1 MSTRYPETNQYQRQH
16 QGSIRAADMVRAT
29 DQRSEASENTEIQ
42 EIYGSSDGEKR
53 RSSRSMASMASMASD
68 NIGSELQVRPDTN
81 STPQTYAWVRITLDR
96 AEGLRLREN
105 GEKPDIVATVRSLS
119 TIPS

>member
-1 MSTRYPETNQYQRQH
+1 MFDQHRRQQYKGMRDMDMPE
-16 QGSIRAADMVRAT
+16 DT
-29 DQRSEASENTEIQ
+29 DQRSDASDITYDFDDRER
-42 EIYGSSDGEKR
+42 R
-53 RSSRSMASMASMASD
+53 RSSRSMTSVTSIDNYRVEGHGKPDNTSM
-68 NIGSELQVRPDTN
+68 T
-81 STPQTYAWVRITLDR
+81 QTYAWVRITLDR

>member
-1 MSTRYPETNQYQRQH
+1 MDSVI
-16 QGSIRAADMVRAT
+16 SAA
-29 DQRSEASENTEIQ
+29 NYGTEVH
-42 EIYGSSDGEKR
+42 GK
-53 RSSRSMASMASMASD
+53 
-68 NIGSELQVRPDTN
+68 PDIN

>member
-1 MSTRYPETNQYQRQH
+1 MSTYPESNQRRRQPPK
-16 QGSIRAADMVRAT
+16 GELRAIDMLGDT
-29 DQRSEASENTEIQ
+29 DRRSEASDAS
-42 EIYGSSDGEKR
+42 YDFDDREKR
-53 RSSRSMASMASMASD
+53 RSSRSMTSVTSVD
-68 NIGSELQVRPDTN
+68 NYGAEDHEKPDTN
-81 STPQTYAWVRITLDR
+81 TMPQTYAWVRITLDR